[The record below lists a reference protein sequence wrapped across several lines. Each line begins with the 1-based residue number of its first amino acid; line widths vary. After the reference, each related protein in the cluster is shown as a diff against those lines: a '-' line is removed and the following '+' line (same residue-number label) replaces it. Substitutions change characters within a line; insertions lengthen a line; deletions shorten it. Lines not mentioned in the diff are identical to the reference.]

1 MTAEDFN
8 WNASETEP
16 IEPFGVSQTA
26 LDECK
31 LRLQP
36 GEDFMTTDVWSI
48 EDPSFW
54 DVFAPELIIE
64 LDVEDLRDATGLEL
78 DDATLSVVIRDREL
92 NKFLKVEEWPVLA
105 IPDTT
110 VILSSHARKFSH
122 SERLDIC
129 VHVSPASSEE
139 RGAGIVENRGEV
151 VARKVFRIR
160 AITQKSK
167 FPHRWMKPEDFL
179 ALGVAGDTIWLVHWL
194 GEDLDRPPVETLEIW
209 LNEAHREKFKILPM
223 GGDAARLFQHEMAAA
238 IFAEVALAVLSS
250 DQEEPTE
257 PTGTLQIISE
267 ELSNVS
273 DLTLAE
279 MRLKLQSHGGCGH
292 VRAWAQSKFAVNE
305 LFSDLKFVGGKT

>member
-16 IEPFGVSQTA
+16 VEPFGVSRTA
-26 LDECK
+26 LNECK

-36 GEDFMTTDVWSI
+36 GESFMTTGLWSV
-48 EDPSFW
+48 EDPNFW
-54 DVFAPELIIE
+54 DVFAPELIIK
-64 LDVEDLRDATGLEL
+64 LDAEDLRDATGLEP

-92 NKFLKVEEWPVLA
+92 NKFLKVEEWQVWA
-105 IPDTT
+105 IPDTA
-110 VILSSHARKFSH
+110 VSLSLHARNFSH

-139 RGAGIVENRGEV
+139 RGAGVVENRSEV
-151 VARKVFRIR
+151 VARKVFQIR

-167 FPHRWMKPEDFL
+167 FPHRWVKPEDL
-179 ALGVAGDTIWLVHWL
+179 RALGVADDTIWLVNWL

-238 IFAEVALAVLSS
+238 IFTEVALAVLSS

-257 PTGTLQIISE
+257 PMGTLQIISE
-267 ELSNVS
+267 ELSDAS
-273 DLTLAE
+273 GLTLAE
-279 MRLKLQSHGGCGH
+279 MRSNLESHGGASR
-292 VRAWAQSKFAVNE
+292 VRAWAQSKFEVNK
-305 LFSDLKFVGGKT
+305 LFSGLKFVGGKA